1 MKRASRDWC
10 HFLPGMLSGRL
21 LLLMECFVRAR
32 NPEVHSRPSRE
43 RPLYMGGPF
52 FLRMHYISL
61 VKFTLRTTEAGQT
74 IESINCT
81 RWPIQEECGKE
92 FDPELWYKLKS
103 RYSAHICEPLN
114 INIIHLTTEGNDEKV
129 RFIQWYSFIIAPIK
143 HEWIL

>member
-1 MKRASRDWC
+1 LLTYYKIKFVKSRLKLANFVRNKICIIARFSNFAKRENTVREFDLTDMKRASRDWC

-61 VKFTLRTTEAGQT
+61 VKFTLRTTEVGQT
-74 IESINCT
+74 LEFVNCT
-81 RWPIQEECGKE
+81 R
-92 FDPELWYKLKS
+92 
-103 RYSAHICEPLN
+103 
-114 INIIHLTTEGNDEKV
+114 
-129 RFIQWYSFIIAPIK
+129 
-143 HEWIL
+143 